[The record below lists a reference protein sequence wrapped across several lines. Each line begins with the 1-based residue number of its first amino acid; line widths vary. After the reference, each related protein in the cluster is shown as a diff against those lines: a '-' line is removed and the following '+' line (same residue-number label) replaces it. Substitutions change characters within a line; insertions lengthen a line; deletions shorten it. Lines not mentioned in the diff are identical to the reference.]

1 MELLMKGLVLYLSLS
16 SSLSPAT
23 AGAAEE
29 QVAPS
34 VGTIKRLTKQD
45 ILASIPP
52 GEEPGERPF
61 ITSLA
66 GKYSAYLVR
75 SATAPGAG
83 GFGNDFCYV
92 QVRGGGNGGTG
103 QSVWESPCAPASVE
117 NTCSLV
123 FTAAGLEVFDG
134 SRSAWDTGV
143 EERHLETLELVDEG
157 DMRIRTAGGD
167 LAWKAADYPLANQ
180 QCGAPGSPG
189 LAAARPPFASPIGDG
204 GNLPFGQ
211 PAEGDQP
218 QQPGAGAGAGAGGQE
233 PLVDNSP
240 FDSASLRAAMGSS
253 CSSVVVVLALVL
265 VLF

>member
-143 EERHLETLELVDEG
+143 EERHLETLEL
-157 DMRIRTAGGD
+157 
-167 LAWKAADYPLANQ
+167 AADYPLANQ

-204 GNLPFGQ
+204 GT
-211 PAEGDQP
+211 
-218 QQPGAGAGAGAGGQE
+218 
-233 PLVDNSP
+233 SP
-240 FDSASLRAAMGSS
+240 SASRRRVTSRSS
-253 CSSVVVVLALVL
+253 PAPAPAPALAGRSLW
-265 VLF
+265 

>member
-1 MELLMKGLVLYLSLS
+1 MALVLHLSLL
-16 SSLSPAT
+16 SSLSPA
-23 AGAAEE
+23 AAEGA
-29 QVAPS
+29 QAAPP

-61 ITSLA
+61 ITSPA
-66 GKYSAYLVR
+66 GKYAAYFVR

-92 QVRGGGNGGTG
+92 QVRDGGTG
-103 QSVWESPCAPASVE
+103 RSVWESPCAPASVV

-134 SRSAWDTGV
+134 SRSAWDTEV
-143 EERHLETLELVDEG
+143 DERYLETLELVDEG

-189 LAAARPPFASPIGDG
+189 LAAARPPFAAPIGDG
-204 GNLPFGQ
+204 GSLPFGQ

-218 QQPGAGAGAGAGGQE
+218 QQPGAGENQ
-233 PLVDNSP
+233 PLVDNTP
-240 FDSASLRAAMGSS
+240 FDSAGLRAAMGGP
-253 CSSVVVVLALVL
+253 SSVALALPL
-265 VLF
+265 ALFLF